1 MQKEV
6 VLNYEEWE
14 GFTGRLW
21 KEECNV
27 REFITYNYTP
37 YTGDESFLEDATDAT
52 NRLWNKV
59 QVLQKA
65 ERDNGGVLEEEVDVV
80 SSLTSYGPGYIDD
93 ALKDLEQI
101 VGLQTDKPLKRAFM
115 PYGGIRMAE
124 EAIKMYGYEPNKNL
138 HKVFTEYHKTH
149 NQAVYDAYTEEMRA
163 VRKSHIV
170 TGLPDTYGRG
180 RIVGDYRRVA
190 LYGIDQLIEWKKED
204 KRNCCSPSAVSGS
217 CSSAP

>member
-6 VLNYEEWE
+6 VLDFEEWE

-37 YTGDESFLEDATDAT
+37 YTGDESFLEDATEAT
-52 NRLWNKV
+52 NRLWGKV

-65 ERDNGGVLEEEVDVV
+65 ERENGGVLEEEVNVV

-101 VGLQTDKPLKRAFM
+101 VGLQTDKPLKRAIM

-124 EAIKMYGYEPNKNL
+124 
-138 HKVFTEYHKTH
+138 
-149 NQAVYDAYTEEMRA
+149 
-163 VRKSHIV
+163 
-170 TGLPDTYGRG
+170 
-180 RIVGDYRRVA
+180 
-190 LYGIDQLIEWKKED
+190 
-204 KRNCCSPSAVSGS
+204 
-217 CSSAP
+217 